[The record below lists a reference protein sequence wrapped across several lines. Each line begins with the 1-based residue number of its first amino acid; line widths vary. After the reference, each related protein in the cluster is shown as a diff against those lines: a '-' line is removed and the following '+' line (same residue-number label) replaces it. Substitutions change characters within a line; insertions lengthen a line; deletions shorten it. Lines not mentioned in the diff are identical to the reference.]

1 MVNPYQPGYPAP
13 QPPGWGV
20 PPNYPGAP
28 SFSRPEA
35 AGNRAVADVV
45 AGVASAVAAILGAA
59 HSIWGLISA
68 HGYGFWEYGNGAH
81 VIVFWVCSLTA
92 LVGGI
97 LLASTGSRHR
107 RVRVITSL
115 GSGAVFIA
123 TAQEVL
129 TAYFVHYMPLSDSG
143 NWLVIPTAVAILT
156 AVGALLVGKPDTPPA
171 PGPGYPGVELHP
183 GATAHPGTH
192 MSPPTPAP
200 QPWSAYPGAATP
212 GYPVASPAYPSGT
225 PGYQVPAIHAV
236 LESPSSA
243 PTPHGWPSYPGAAA
257 PGYPGAPTPAYPGAP
272 DYPLAPSDA
281 QGDPN
286 VDAGPHPIAGPYA
299 AGTPW
304 PQAGTPSPEAH
315 QAAAPAAGAAG
326 PQPGYASTP
335 EQPGGNDSSSAPAIH
350 AGPSGAP
357 PSEPHLP
364 QQ

>member
-1 MVNPYQPGYPAP
+1 MANPYQPGYPAP
-13 QPPGWGV
+13 QPPGWGI
-20 PPNYPGAP
+20 PPNYPGAA
-28 SFSRPEA
+28 SFSRREA

-45 AGVASAVAAILGAA
+45 AGIASAVAAILGAA
-59 HSIWGLISA
+59 QSIWGLISA
-68 HGYGFWEYGNGAH
+68 HGYGFWEYGNGVH

-107 RVRVITSL
+107 RVRVIASL

-129 TAYFVHYMPLSDSG
+129 TVCFVHYMRLSDSG

-156 AVGALLVGKPDTPPA
+156 AVGALIVGTPDTPPA
-171 PGPGYPGVELHP
+171 RVPGYPGVELHP

-200 QPWSAYPGAATP
+200 QPWSAHPGAATP
-212 GYPVASPAYPSGT
+212 GYPVAST
-225 PGYQVPAIHAV
+225 
-236 LESPSSA
+236 

-272 DYPLAPSDA
+272 DYPLAPSGA

-286 VDAGPHPIAGPYA
+286 VAAGPHPSAGPYA

-304 PQAGTPSPEAH
+304 PQAGTPSAQAH
-315 QAAAPAAGAAG
+315 QAAAPAAGAG
-326 PQPGYASTP
+326 PQPGYASAP
-335 EQPGGNDSSSAPAIH
+335 EQPGGTESSSDPTVH

-357 PSEPHLP
+357 PSEPRLP

>member
-1 MVNPYQPGYPAP
+1 MANPYQPGYPAP

-28 SFSRPEA
+28 SFSRPKA

-45 AGVASAVAAILGAA
+45 AGIASAVAAILGAA
-59 HSIWGLISA
+59 QSIWGLISA

-97 LLASTGSRHR
+97 LLASTGSRYG
-107 RVRVITSL
+107 RVRVIASL

-129 TAYFVHYMPLSDSG
+129 TVCFVHYMPLSDSG

-156 AVGALLVGKPDTPPA
+156 AVGALVVGKPGTPAA
-171 PGPGYPGVELHP
+171 PVPGYPGAELHP

-192 MSPPTPAP
+192 TSPPIPAP
-200 QPWSAYPGAATP
+200 QPWSAHPGA
-212 GYPVASPAYPSGT
+212 ASPAYPVAPPAYPGGT
-225 PGYQVPAIHAV
+225 PGYPAAAIHAP
-236 LESPSSA
+236 ESQSA
-243 PTPHGWPSYPGAAA
+243 TSTPHGWPSYPGAAA

-272 DYPLAPSDA
+272 GYPGAPSGA

-286 VDAGPHPIAGPYA
+286 AAGPHPVAGPHAA
-299 AGTPW
+299 AGTP
-304 PQAGTPSPEAH
+304 PAQAHHP
-315 QAAAPAAGAAG
+315 AAPAPTG
-326 PQPGYASTP
+326 PQPSHASAP
-335 EQPGGNDSSSAPAIH
+335 KQPGGPDSSSAPTVH
-350 AGPSGAP
+350 AGPSGTP
-357 PSEPHLP
+357 PSQPHLP